1 MSFFGLFGGSQKG
14 SANQAKERLQQ
25 VLANDR
31 QVALPP
37 DFLPLMQ
44 SELMR
49 VIGRFV
55 RDDGRNVTM
64 EVQYANGESIL
75 EVIVVLP
82 AQRRMV
88 AN

>member
-1 MSFFGLFGGSQKG
+1 MSFFGLFAGSRKG
-14 SANQAKERLQQ
+14 SANLAKERLRQ

-31 QVALPP
+31 QSALPP

-44 SELMR
+44 EELRR
-49 VIGRFV
+49 VIGRYI
-55 RDDGRNVTM
+55 RDERRNVSM
-64 EVQYANGESIL
+64 EVQYAHGESVL
-75 EVIVVLP
+75 EVNVVLP

>member
-82 AQRRMV
+82 SQRRMV

>member
-31 QVALPP
+31 QIALPP
-37 DFLPLMQ
+37 DFLPVMQ
-44 SELMR
+44 EELMR
-49 VIGRFV
+49 VIGRYV
-55 RDDGRNVTM
+55 RDDGRNVSM
-64 EVQYANGESIL
+64 EILYAEGQSVL
-75 EVIVVLP
+75 EVNVVLP
-82 AQRRMV
+82 AQRRAV

>member
-14 SANQAKERLQQ
+14 SANQAKERLRQ

-31 QVALPP
+31 QIALPP

-44 SELMR
+44 EELMR
-49 VIGRFV
+49 VIGHYI
-55 RDDGRNVTM
+55 RDDGRNISM
-64 EVQYANGESIL
+64 EVLYAEGESVL
-75 EVIVVLP
+75 EVNVVLP
-82 AQRRMV
+82 AQRRAV